1 METDRLRRTESQR
14 PDCQLTVG
22 NNFSYITVLSTDS
35 YVEGVIVL
43 HRSLMQ
49 SGTTYPFLV
58 LTTPNL
64 ADRTF
69 QLLNRHGIAY
79 RPIPPIVLDTALP
92 SHQARWQATYSKL
105 QIFNQIQFD
114 KLVYLDADMLV
125 YQNLDELFSQPH
137 MAAVNAGGRLPEYAS
152 WTEFNSGLMVIEPSW
167 QLYEDMLAK
176 LPELYLPAGG
186 DQDFLNAYYP
196 DWPRQPEKH
205 LDHAYNIFHE
215 HVDRYQQ
222 LYGYELSSGA
232 NGKRDWGSVDRKA
245 IKVIHFVGER
255 KPWLIKDALIQ
266 AQKPSLQTAT
276 NQIKATSRIVL
287 RLLRKRLPDRLK
299 QRMPRAIGDRLQQ
312 QTLQHW
318 LRVYQAS

>member
-1 METDRLRRTESQR
+1 MATDR
-14 PDCQLTVG
+14 PDGQLTVG
-22 NNFSYITVLSTDS
+22 QNFSYITVLSTDS

-49 SGTTYPFLV
+49 SGTAYPLLV

-69 QLLNRHGIAY
+69 QLLNHHGIAY
-79 RPIPPIVLDTALP
+79 RPIPPIALDTALP

-125 YQNLDELFSQPH
+125 YQNLDELFSRPH
-137 MAAVNAGGRLPEYAS
+137 MSAVNAGGQLPEYAS
-152 WTEFNSGLMVIEPSW
+152 WTEFNSGLMVVEPSHS
-167 QLYEDMLAK
+167 LYADMLAK
-176 LPELYLPAGG
+176 LPDLYLPAGG

-196 DWPRQPEKH
+196 DWPQQPEKH

-222 LYGYELSSGA
+222 RYGYELLSVGQPKGNRDSS
-232 NGKRDWGSVDRKA
+232 DRKA

-266 AQKPSLQTAT
+266 AQKPSLQTAAK
-276 NQIKATSRIVL
+276 QIKATSRM
-287 RLLRKRLPDRLK
+287 LLRVIRKRVPDRLK
-299 QRMPRAIGDRLQQ
+299 QRMPKAIGDRLQQ

-318 LRVYQAS
+318 LRMYQTDAPS

>member
-1 METDRLRRTESQR
+1 METDR
-14 PDCQLTVG
+14 PDHHQLTVG

-69 QLLNRHGIAY
+69 QLLNHHGIVY

-125 YQNLDELFSQPH
+125 YHNLDDLFSQPH
-137 MAAVNAGGRLPEYAS
+137 MAAVNAGGQLPEYAS

-196 DWPRQPEKH
+196 DWPHQPEKH
-205 LDHAYNIFHE
+205 LDHSYNIFHE

-222 LYGYELSSGA
+222 LYGYELNG
-232 NGKRDWGSVDRKA
+232 GKRKGDWSSADRKA

-266 AQKPSLQTAT
+266 AQKPSLKTIAKQVKTA
-276 NQIKATSRIVL
+276 SRIVL
-287 RLLRKRLPDRLK
+287 RAVRQRAPQKLQQRL
-299 QRMPRAIGDRLQQ
+299 PRAIGDRLQQ

-318 LRVYQAS
+318 LRIYQTDAPT